1 MTKTATHTIWK
12 IYSHLT
18 DLKLSAK
25 IMSILFN
32 LKLIEKFGTGS
43 LRDIWLGFRRK
54 RADGGFYVLVGMFE
68 FVPGMFVVGKDS
80 FVGATLEFVWGI
92 FWFFDRIV
100 SFNVGIVRLWFT
112 SLVFKFIGLFDGA
125 GVLMGRTGGLA
136 I

>member
-32 LKLIEKFGTGS
+32 LKLIDKLGAGS

-54 RADGGFYVLVGMFE
+54 RADGGFYVLVGMF
-68 FVPGMFVVGKDS
+68 VVGKDW
-80 FVGATLEFVWGI
+80 FVGATLEFVWGM
-92 FWFFDRIV
+92 FWFFDGIV
-100 SFNVGIVRLWFT
+100 SFAVGIVRFWLT
-112 SLVFKFIGLFDGA
+112 SLVYKFIGLLDGA
-125 GVLMGRTGGLA
+125 DVLMGRTTGLVT
-136 I
+136 